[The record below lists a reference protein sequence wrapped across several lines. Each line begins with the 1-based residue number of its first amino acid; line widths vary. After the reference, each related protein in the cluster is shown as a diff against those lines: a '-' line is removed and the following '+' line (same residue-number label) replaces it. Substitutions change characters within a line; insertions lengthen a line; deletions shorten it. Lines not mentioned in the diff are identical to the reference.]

1 MVALLVLFTI
11 VACLVADGIV
21 VALREKDVVAE
32 RDRKLVPMES
42 MVFAQDGGESREF
55 EGEKDRNIPWEDVE
69 SGEGAKF
76 KSESKLTSRKE
87 WGKGREG

>member
-1 MVALLVLFTI
+1 MVALLVLFAI

-21 VALREKDVVAE
+21 VALREKEVVAE

-55 EGEKDRNIPWEDVE
+55 EDEKERNIPWEDVE

-76 KSESKLTSRKE
+76 KPDSKLKSRKD
-87 WGKGREG
+87 WGKGRKG

>member
-1 MVALLVLFTI
+1 MVALLVVLTI
-11 VACLVADGIV
+11 LLCLLADGILV
-21 VALREKDVVAE
+21 TVRERNKDGVKE
-32 RDRKLVPMES
+32 RDLMGTEN

-76 KSESKLTSRKE
+76 KPESKLK
-87 WGKGREG
+87 

>member
-21 VALREKDVVAE
+21 MAVREKRAAAARE
-32 RDRKLVPMES
+32 RNLVPMENI
-42 MVFAQDGGESREF
+42 VIAQDGGEPRGPEA
-55 EGEKDRNIPWEDVE
+55 EKDRNIPWEDVE
-69 SGEGAKF
+69 SGDGAKF
-76 KSESKLTSRKE
+76 KSRKN